1 MGRFESWLDPIVV
14 GILAK
19 FRPYMLEEEDGHRR
33 IRWLFGRK
41 KAVLPSVIVGGP
53 NWCGVRQLSRST
65 SVLGVGPKSFSLG
78 VWAGPPIE
86 YK

>member
-1 MGRFESWLDPIVV
+1 V
-14 GILAK
+14 GNYGSLIL
-19 FRPYMLEEEDGHRR
+19 LEEEDGHRR

-53 NWCGVRQLSRST
+53 NWCGVRQLSRNT

-78 VWAGPPIE
+78 VWAGPPDRIQIVRRIRRIV
-86 YK
+86 